1 MRTVDELWKENYT
14 VKVGPES
21 EFYLFNTDENARPTM
36 EPQDNAGYF
45 DVAPDD
51 KGENVRREICLTLEE
66 MGLTPESSHHESG
79 PGQNEIDFRFD
90 SPLESADNFVTLKS
104 VVRTIANLNGLYA
117 TFMPKPLM
125 NESGSG
131 FHINLSL
138 YKGDKNIFKTT
149 DNQHSKEAESF
160 IAGILYRIKEITAA
174 LNPTVNSYR
183 RFGSFEA
190 PKYITWS
197 HRNRSQLI
205 RIPASRGEFSRME
218 LRSADCLCNPYI
230 AFTLLIQAGIEGIR
244 EERTLPE
251 AFNKDIN
258 EITESDIY
266 ETLPENLGGAIY
278 YFKNSTFVKRVLGN
292 FIFDKYVEAK
302 EKEWEQ
308 FKSSNIEEKNWITKW
323 ETNNYFYKY

>member
-1 MRTVDELWKENYT
+1 M
-14 VKVGPES
+14 
-21 EFYLFNTDENARPTM
+21 
-36 EPQDNAGYF
+36 
-45 DVAPDD
+45 
-51 KGENVRREICLTLEE
+51 
-66 MGLTPESSHHESG
+66 
-79 PGQNEIDFRFD
+79 
-90 SPLESADNFVTLKS
+90 
-104 VVRTIANLNGLYA
+104 
-117 TFMPKPLM
+117 
-125 NESGSG
+125 
-131 FHINLSL
+131 
-138 YKGDKNIFKTT
+138 
-149 DNQHSKEAESF
+149 
-160 IAGILYRIKEITAA
+160 YRIKEITAA